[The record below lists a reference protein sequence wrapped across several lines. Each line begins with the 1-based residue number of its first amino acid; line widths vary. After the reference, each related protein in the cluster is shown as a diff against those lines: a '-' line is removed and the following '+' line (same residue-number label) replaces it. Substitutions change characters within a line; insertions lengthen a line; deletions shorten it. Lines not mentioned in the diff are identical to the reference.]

1 MAKKKKDIKQV
12 MSRIHEE
19 DAIKKKELAEK
30 AELDKIR
37 EAEKTEKIEKTESDD
52 AKTIDKNVSPE
63 DKKPSSGK
71 KKKSGKKASKETEK
85 ADNTD
90 NLKAAEKPVEPAETA
105 EADDFEKKILKKEA
119 KMQAYEETSEG
130 TGSKNKHPQ
139 SKEEKPSKKGKT
151 PSQKSDDSDN
161 NKIEI
166 EDMDPEPAVKKKRE
180 SGSKI
185 LMDLVGGILI
195 IAGVILL
202 IMLNTPA
209 RRYERNM
216 LKADKLYSEGNY
228 QEAIVKYEKAV
239 KIKETSVNAYLGI
252 LNAKEASAA
261 SDIKDS
267 FIGALDIFKSFDDAA
282 KEENRTLITEYV
294 LHENTIFADDT
305 ADRLNVLED
314 GYELTDGAEDIK
326 RILTECVEETVE
338 EDRNSGEFDEAMEV
352 IERFSDKA
360 DIDSVNITKEIETEK
375 EVYELK
381 VSILT
386 DAYNALKDYYALAAE
401 GKERDALSYDFSAIL
416 SLDGSEKAASLVKTQ
431 NSNSYMYIP
440 SENFNEGSGVG
451 SGLYTFGEF
460 YQNESGELLLPYYFY
475 VGNYEDGLRNGYG
488 IAFSKTGNDS
498 FTMYEG
504 IWKDDLPEGEG
515 QRTEILWDEEGNKF
529 TRVIKGNWT
538 KGLADG
544 SMSVTVTDS
553 IWPDTVFTGTVEAVE
568 GEGKQVPTENDDYV
582 VQNLRS
588 DSLIGVLQSDTEG
601 YALMITLWQ
610 KEGTLVDA
618 LNMYR
623 SFNS

>member
-37 EAEKTEKIEKTESDD
+37 EAEKNEKIEKTESVDE
-52 AKTIDKNVSPE
+52 KNIDKNVSPD

-71 KKKSGKKASKETEK
+71 KKKPGKNAPKEIEK

-90 NLKAAEKPVEPAETA
+90 NSKVPEEPAETA
-105 EADDFEKKILKKEA
+105 EADDFEKKILEKEA
-119 KMQAYEETSEG
+119 KMQAYEEASEG
-130 TGSKNKHPQ
+130 TGSKNRHSQ
-139 SKEEKPSKKGKT
+139 SKEEKSSKKGKT
-151 PSQKSDDSDN
+151 STQKSDDSDN
-161 NKIEI
+161 KEVMT
-166 EDMDPEPAVKKKRE
+166 EDMDPVPAVKEKRE
-180 SGSKI
+180 FRSKI
-185 LMDLVGGILI
+185 LMDLVGGVLI

-252 LNAKEASAA
+252 LNAKEASSAA
-261 SDIKDS
+261 DLKDS
-267 FIGALDIFKSFDDAA
+267 FIGALDTFRTFDDAT
-282 KEENRTLITEYV
+282 KEENRNLITEYV
-294 LHENTIFADDT
+294 LHENAIFADDT

-326 RILTECVEETVE
+326 RILTEFVEETVE
-338 EDRNSGEFDEAMEV
+338 EDRYSGEFDEAMEV

-401 GKERDALSYDFSAIL
+401 SKERDPLSYDFSAIL
-416 SLDGSEKAASLVKTQ
+416 SLDGSEKASSLVKTQ

-460 YQNESGELLLPYYFY
+460 YQTESGELLLPYYFY
-475 VGNYEDGLRNGYG
+475 VGNFEDGLRNGYG

-504 IWKDDLPEGEG
+504 IWKDDLPDGEG
-515 QRTEILWDEEGNKF
+515 RRTELLFDEEGNKY
-529 TRVIKGNWT
+529 TRTIKGSWL

-544 SMSVTVTDS
+544 PMSVTVTDS
-553 IWPDTVFTGTVEAVE
+553 IWPDTVFSGTVEAVE
-568 GEGKQVPTENDDYV
+568 GEGKTVPTENEEYV

-588 DSLIGVLQSDTEG
+588 DNLIGVLQSDTEG

-618 LNMYR
+618 LNLYR